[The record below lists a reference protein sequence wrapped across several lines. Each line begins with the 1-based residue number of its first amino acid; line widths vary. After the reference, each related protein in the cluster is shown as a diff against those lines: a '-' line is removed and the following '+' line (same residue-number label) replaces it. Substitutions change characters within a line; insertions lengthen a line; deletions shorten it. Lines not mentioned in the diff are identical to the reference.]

1 VPKLHVELDGA
12 IRSGALVLKDGVPQ
26 GDVSFLNVCL
36 DSMNQ
41 SQLAT
46 IGRTRVI
53 EGEFFSTAKEHIITK
68 ATLTLEYQEA

>member
-1 VPKLHVELDGA
+1 
-12 IRSGALVLKDGVPQ
+12 
-26 GDVSFLNVCL
+26 
-36 DSMNQ
+36 MNEV
-41 SQLAT
+41 QLAS

>member
-1 VPKLHVELDGA
+1 
-12 IRSGALVLKDGVPQ
+12 
-26 GDVSFLNVCL
+26 
-36 DSMNQ
+36 MNQ